1 MRNLIAAGMLASLA
15 LTLPQPVAA
24 TTPVSAATPVK
35 KLLWSQEFNEPAGT
49 PPNPKF
55 FKYDLGGGGWGNKEM
70 QWYNEESV
78 QTNGSGQLVI
88 SATKIPPT
96 QNGDLPYNCF
106 GDCQYFSGRI
116 NTQGKVRFKY
126 GRLEARIQMPSGTGV
141 WPAFWLL
148 GSNIVAKS
156 WPTSG
161 EIDVVEL
168 RGREPDKVIA
178 TAHGPGYSGA
188 NGKSNIIDSPT
199 SLSAGF
205 HTYAIE
211 WAANK
216 ISWFLDGKLFHSIT
230 PATVKPNTYVFNQD
244 FFMILNVA
252 MGGEFDG
259 GALDTSIDKAEMKVD
274 YIRYYSVNGVGKV
287 TTK

>member
-1 MRNLIAAGMLASLA
+1 MKLRSFVGVGLLLSLTM
-15 LTLPQPVAA
+15 TLGQPGVAA
-24 TTPVSAATPVK
+24 TPTK
-35 KLLWSQEFNEPAGT
+35 KLLWSQEFNEAAGT
-49 PPNPKF
+49 APNAKY

-70 QWYNEESV
+70 QWYTEDAV
-78 QTNGSGQLVI
+78 QTNGQGQLVI
-88 SATKIPPT
+88 TASKIPAT
-96 QNGDLPYNCF
+96 QDGDLPYNCF
-106 GDCQYFSGRI
+106 GDCQYFSGRV

-126 GRLEARIQMPSGTGV
+126 GRLEARIQMPAGGGV

-168 RGREPDKVIA
+168 RGREPNRDIA

-188 NGKSNIIDSPT
+188 NGKTNVAVAPQ
-199 SLSAGF
+199 SLAAGF
-205 HTYAIE
+205 HTYAID

-216 ISWFLDGKLFHSIT
+216 ITWSLDGKAFHTVT

-244 FFMILNVA
+244 FFLILNVA
-252 MGGEFDG
+252 MGGDFDG
-259 GALDTSIDKAEMKVD
+259 GLLDTSIEKAEMKVD
-274 YIRYYSVNGVGKV
+274 YIRYYSINGVGKV
-287 TTK
+287 TNK

>member
-1 MRNLIAAGMLASLA
+1 MKLRSFVGAGLLLSLTMTLA
-15 LTLPQPVAA
+15 QPGVAA
-24 TTPVSAATPVK
+24 TPTK
-35 KLLWSQEFNEPAGT
+35 KLLWSQEFNEAAGT
-49 PPNPKF
+49 APNAKY

-70 QWYNEESV
+70 QWYTEDAV
-78 QTNGSGQLVI
+78 QTNGQGQLVI
-88 SATKIPPT
+88 TASKIPAT
-96 QNGDLPYNCF
+96 QDGDLPYNCF
-106 GDCQYFSGRI
+106 GDCQYFSGRV

-126 GRLEARIQMPSGTGV
+126 GRLEARIQMPAGGGV

-168 RGREPDKVIA
+168 RGREPNRDIA

-188 NGKSNIIDSPT
+188 NGKTNVAVAPQ
-199 SLSAGF
+199 SLAAGF
-205 HTYAIE
+205 HTYAID

-216 ISWFLDGKLFHSIT
+216 ITWSLDGKAFHTVT

-244 FFMILNVA
+244 FFLILNVA
-252 MGGEFDG
+252 MGGDFDG
-259 GALDTSIDKAEMKVD
+259 GLLDTSIEKAEMKVD
-274 YIRYYSVNGVGKV
+274 YIRYYSINGVGKV
-287 TTK
+287 TNK

>member
-1 MRNLIAAGMLASLA
+1 MRLNTIASAGLIAGMM
-15 LTLPQPVAA
+15 LTISQPV
-24 TTPVSAATPVK
+24 VAATPVK
-35 KLLWSQEFNEPAGT
+35 KLLWSQEFNESAGT

-78 QTNGSGQLVI
+78 QTNGQGQLVI
-88 SATKIPPT
+88 AATKIPAT
-96 QNGDLPYNCF
+96 QDGDLPYNCF
-106 GDCQYFSGRI
+106 GDCEYFSGRI
-116 NTQGKVRFKY
+116 NTQGKLRFKY
-126 GRLEARIQMPSGTGV
+126 GRLEARIQMPAGNGV

-168 RGREPDKVIA
+168 RGREPNRNIA

-188 NGKSNIIDSPT
+188 NGKTGVITSPS
-199 SLSAGF
+199 SLAAGF
-205 HTYAIE
+205 HNYAID

-216 ISWFLDGKLFHSIT
+216 ITWSLDGKVFHTVT
-230 PATVKPNTYVFNQD
+230 PSTVKPNSYVFNQD

-252 MGGEFDG
+252 MGGDFDG
-259 GALDTSIDKAEMKVD
+259 GLLDTSIEKAEMKVD

>member
-1 MRNLIAAGMLASLA
+1 MRILNFVAAGLTAALA
-15 LTLPQPVAA
+15 LTLAQPVEAA
-24 TTPVSAATPVK
+24 SVTK
-35 KLLWSQEFNEPAGT
+35 KLLWSQEFNEAAGT
-49 PPNPKF
+49 PPNAKF

-70 QWYNEESV
+70 QWYTEDAV
-78 QTNGSGQLVI
+78 QTNGAGQLVI
-88 SATKIPPT
+88 SATKIPPAADS
-96 QNGDLPYNCF
+96 DLPYNCF

-126 GRLEARIQMPSGTGV
+126 GRLEARIKMPEGTGV

-168 RGREPDKVIA
+168 RGREANRDIA

-188 NGKSNIIDSPT
+188 NGKSGVFTASS
-199 SLSAGF
+199 SLANDF
-205 HTYAIE
+205 HNYAIE
-211 WAANK
+211 WAPNK
-216 ISWFLDGKLFHSIT
+216 ITWFLDGKQFHSIT
-230 PATVKPNTYVFNQD
+230 PSSVKPNTYVFNQD
-244 FFMILNVA
+244 FFLILNVA

-259 GALDTSIDKAEMKVD
+259 GQLDSSIDKAEMKID
-274 YIRYYSVNGVGKV
+274 YLRYYSINGVGKV

>member
-1 MRNLIAAGMLASLA
+1 MRIRNFVAAGLMAGLV
-15 LTLPQPVAA
+15 LTLAQPVTAA
-24 TTPVSAATPVK
+24 TAVK

-49 PPNPKF
+49 SPNPKF

-70 QWYNEESV
+70 QWYTEDAV
-78 QTNGSGQLVI
+78 KTNGTGQLVI
-88 SATKIPPT
+88 SATKIPPV
-96 QNGDLPYNCF
+96 QDGDLPYNCF
-106 GDCQYFSGRI
+106 GDCQYYSGRI
-116 NTQGKVRFKY
+116 NTQGKIRFKY
-126 GRLEARIQMPSGTGV
+126 GRLEARIQMPSGGGV

-168 RGREPDKVIA
+168 RGREPNRDIA

-188 NGKSNIIDSPT
+188 NGKTNVIVSPT
-199 SLSAGF
+199 SLADGF
-205 HTYAIE
+205 HTYAID

-216 ISWFLDGKLFHSIT
+216 ITWYLDGKVFHTLT
-230 PATVKPNTYVFNQD
+230 PAMVKPNTYVFNQD

-252 MGGEFDG
+252 MGGDFDG
-259 GALDTSIDKAEMKVD
+259 GLLDTSIDKAEMKID
-274 YIRYYSVNGVGKV
+274 YIRYYSINGVGKV